1 MVKRSAYH
9 AKREFQKTPEP
20 RGRTAK
26 AQGFTIVVQKHDA
39 TRLHYDFRLELDGVL
54 KSWAVTKG
62 PSLTPGEKRLAVH
75 VEDHPLDY
83 GAFEGTIPKGQYG
96 GGTVL
101 LWDRGVWEPEG
112 DPRKGYA
119 KGHLRFRLHGEK
131 LRGGWHLVRMRRRP
145 KERQEQWLLIKSEDE
160 WARSERDPDI
170 LDEAPLSVKTGRS
183 LKEIA
188 VDAKS
193 ALWTSKAG
201 GEKVAKPARANRPR
215 ANAQPALARKGET
228 APMPDSVAPCLATP
242 ADAVPNGEGWL
253 HEIKWDGYRLI
264 AAIRNGELKLTT
276 RNGHDWT
283 KRFPAIATA
292 LAALPV
298 ETAIL
303 DGEAVVEDE
312 TGISSFSALQD
323 ALSDGRAADKAVF
336 YAFDLLYR
344 NGSDLRRLPL
354 DERKG
359 ALAALTSS
367 EQSMGVLRFSEHI
380 EADGDTV
387 VRHACRLGLEGV
399 ISKRRD
405 RPYRSGRVEDWLKI
419 KCTNRQEFVIA
430 GFTPSSALRDA
441 VGSLILGAY
450 EAGRL
455 AHVGRTGTGFT
466 GASAREL
473 WKRLKALRINAPPFE
488 RPLNALQRRDAVWV
502 RPELVAEVEFRGWTA
517 DHHLRHAAFK
527 GLREDKDAR
536 EVAQEEPTAALKRGR
551 SSAREET
558 RVSAS
563 GEVEVAGVP
572 LTHPDRILWEE
583 QGVTKQGLAEYYE
596 AVADWILPH
605 VVHRPLALVR
615 CPTGSQKGCFF
626 QKHSWA
632 GLSDFIRRET
642 VRDEGG
648 EEEVLLVED
657 TRGVIA
663 LVQAGVL
670 EIHPWG
676 ARIDDVEH
684 PDRIVM
690 DLDPGEGVAWP
701 GVIEGA
707 RELRERLKALG
718 LESFVKTTSGKGL
731 HVVLP
736 IAPAADWKTVKAFA
750 KDLADAM
757 ERDNPQT
764 YVVTSVKKARTG
776 RIYVDYLRN
785 GRGATAV
792 AAYSTRARPGAPVST
807 PLAWDELSPAVK
819 PNHFNV
825 SNVPARL
832 ERLRHDP
839 WAEVFQI
846 KQTLPSAKGARTK
859 RK

>member
-1 MVKRSAYH
+1 MVKLSAYH

-26 AQGFTIVVQKHDA
+26 AQGFTFVVQKHDA

-170 LDEAPLSVKTGRS
+170 VLKPRRTGGLICRTRLLWMNAPLATVPSMIGWIVVCCTWP
-183 LKEIA
+183 A
-188 VDAKS
+188 C
-193 ALWTSKAG
+193 AG
-201 GEKVAKPARANRPR
+201 APAPR
-215 ANAQPALARKGET
+215 G
-228 APMPDSVAPCLATP
+228 
-242 ADAVPNGEGWL
+242 
-253 HEIKWDGYRLI
+253 
-264 AAIRNGELKLTT
+264 
-276 RNGHDWT
+276 
-283 KRFPAIATA
+283 
-292 LAALPV
+292 
-298 ETAIL
+298 
-303 DGEAVVEDE
+303 
-312 TGISSFSALQD
+312 
-323 ALSDGRAADKAVF
+323 
-336 YAFDLLYR
+336 
-344 NGSDLRRLPL
+344 
-354 DERKG
+354 
-359 ALAALTSS
+359 
-367 EQSMGVLRFSEHI
+367 
-380 EADGDTV
+380 
-387 VRHACRLGLEGV
+387 
-399 ISKRRD
+399 
-405 RPYRSGRVEDWLKI
+405 
-419 KCTNRQEFVIA
+419 
-430 GFTPSSALRDA
+430 
-441 VGSLILGAY
+441 
-450 EAGRL
+450 
-455 AHVGRTGTGFT
+455 
-466 GASAREL
+466 SAREL

-488 RPLNALQRRDAVWV
+488 KPLNALQKRDAVWV

-527 GLREDKDAR
+527 GLREERDKDAR
-536 EVAQEEPTAALKRGR
+536 EVAQEAPTAALKRGR

-615 CPTGSQKGCFF
+615 CPSGSQKGCFF

-701 GVIEGA
+701 AVIEGA
-707 RELRERLKALG
+707 RELRERLKALE
-718 LESFVKTTSGKGL
+718 LESFVKTTGGKGL

-764 YVVTSVKKARTG
+764 YVATSVKKARTG

-832 ERLRHDP
+832 ERLRNDP

-859 RK
+859 RKIANRV